1 MNNSLLRMKI
11 SIVIVSTLL
20 GHLMQFSVSQENVR
34 HKLVPPEASIH
45 ITHWKLNNQSITCL
59 DRELITTDFH
69 IKPSG
74 QFIITYPLAAT

>member
-45 ITHWKLNNQSITCL
+45 ITHGTINQSITCL
-59 DRELITTDFH
+59 ARELITTDSH
-69 IKPSG
+69 ITPTG
-74 QFIITYPLAAT
+74 QNVRD